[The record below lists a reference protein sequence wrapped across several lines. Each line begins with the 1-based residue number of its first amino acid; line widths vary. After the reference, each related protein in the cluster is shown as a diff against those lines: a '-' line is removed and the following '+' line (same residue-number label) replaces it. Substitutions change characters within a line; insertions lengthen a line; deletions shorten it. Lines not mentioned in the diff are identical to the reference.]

1 MTGIMKLA
9 ASMMLGGRAICRVGI
24 VSAYQGKPFSAK
36 VRIMP
41 EDVETGWLP
50 IVTVF
55 GASGWGLAAA
65 PVVNAQ
71 AVVIYQESDPDVGMV
86 LGFLFSLADQ
96 PPGPVAAGDMWLT
109 HSTGSLLKFTGDGN
123 VSINANAKMLLQA
136 SEFDF
141 TGNMKVTGDVHA
153 TGTVT
158 GDTDVKAGPLGVS
171 GIGHK
176 HPGVTSGPSLTGLPQ

>member
-1 MTGIMKLA
+1 MISIMKLA
-9 ASMMLGGRAICRVGI
+9 ASMMLGGRAICRVGV

-50 IVTVF
+50 IVTLF

-86 LGFLFSLADQ
+86 LGFLFSLSDQ

-141 TGNMKVTGDVHA
+141 TGTVKVTGDIHS

-158 GDTDVKAGPLGVS
+158 GDTDVKTATISLKTHDHSAVT
-171 GIGHK
+171 
-176 HPGVTSGPSLTGLPQ
+176 PGVGISGPPVP